1 MIREQVFIFFMKAC
15 SFYFMLC
22 VILKLFTEK
31 TDYSFPEG
39 YIIMIIEERL
49 QKQLRRASI
58 LVFGIIAVFFICG
71 GLFSAYLRRIK
82 SETMQEQVAAE
93 AEEYKIRILKQ
104 LEADL
109 ETLSSMAVVLNV

>member
-1 MIREQVFIFFMKAC
+1 MEDRVLRYDQGTGFHIFMKAC

-31 TDYSFPEG
+31 TDYSLPEG

-58 LVFGIIAVFFICG
+58 LVFGIIAVF
-71 GLFSAYLRRIK
+71 LY
-82 SETMQEQVAAE
+82 AE
-93 AEEYKIRILKQ
+93 ACSLPICEE
-104 LEADL
+104 
-109 ETLSSMAVVLNV
+109 